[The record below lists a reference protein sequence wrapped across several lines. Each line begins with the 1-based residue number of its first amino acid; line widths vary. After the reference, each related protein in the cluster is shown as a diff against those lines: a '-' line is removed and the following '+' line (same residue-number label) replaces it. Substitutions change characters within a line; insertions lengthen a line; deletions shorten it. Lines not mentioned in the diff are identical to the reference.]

1 MRHEPPMHERLDALS
16 RAIAAGAAR
25 HDAEGAFP
33 ADGFAELA
41 AFGVVGDPPI
51 GPGETASLLRLLAAV
66 GRGDLST
73 GRIFEGHVN
82 AMILLAQHGTEAQRG
97 AWRAEA
103 QAGRL
108 FGVWNTDKPDAPLRL
123 EAGVLAGAKN
133 FASGVD
139 GLSRAIVTVPDAA
152 GRLMLMVPL
161 DGLPVDRSWWRPLG
175 MRASGS
181 HLVDFTGV
189 APAPDWFLG
198 APDAYVAEPWF
209 GGGAIRFA
217 AVHVG
222 GMHAVFDVALDHL
235 RRTERAE
242 DPYQAHRIA
251 RMGIAV
257 ETGYAW
263 LDRAAEAW
271 DAAVLAGGEGPTAA
285 RLTATA
291 NATRSAVEAAAMTV
305 LDEAERAVGA
315 VGFIAPHRLE
325 RLVRDLRTYLR
336 QPNPDGALRAAG
348 LAMAKGDW
356 QPGHASVDKGR
367 RA

>member
-1 MRHEPPMHERLDALS
+1 MDERLDALS
-16 RAIAAGAAR
+16 HAIAAAAGN
-25 HDAEGAFP
+25 AETEDAFP
-33 ADGFAELA
+33 AAGFAELA
-41 AFGVVGDPPI
+41 AFGALGDPPI
-51 GPGETASLLRLLAAV
+51 GPGETGSLLRLLAGV

-82 AMILLAQHGTEAQRG
+82 ALILIDQHGTAIQRRE
-97 AWRAEA
+97 WFAEA
-103 QAGRL
+103 RAGRL
-108 FGVWNTDKPDAPLRL
+108 FGVWNTDMPAAPLRL
-123 EAGVLAGAKN
+123 EGGVLAGGKN

-139 GLSRAIVTVPDAA
+139 GLSRAIVTVPEEA

-161 DGLPVDRSWWRPLG
+161 DGLPVDRSWWKPLG

-181 HLVDFTGV
+181 HLVDFAGV
-189 APAPDWFLG
+189 TPEPGWFLG
-198 APDAYVAEPWF
+198 EPGAYVAEPWF

-235 RRTERAE
+235 RRTGRAE

-271 DAAVLAGGEGPTAA
+271 DAAVVAGGEGPPAA

-291 NATRSAVEAAAMTV
+291 NATRSAVEAAAMSV
-305 LDEAERAVGA
+305 LEEAERAVGA
-315 VGFIAPHRLE
+315 AGFIAPHRLE

-336 QPNPDGALRAAG
+336 QPNPDGALRSAG
-348 LAMAKGDW
+348 LAMARGEW
-356 QPGHASVDKGR
+356 RPGRADPRTGR
-367 RA
+367 PA

>member
-1 MRHEPPMHERLDALS
+1 MHERLEALS
-16 RAIAAGAAR
+16 RAIAAGV
-25 HDAEGAFP
+25 AEADTEEAFP
-33 ADGFAELA
+33 AAGFAELA
-41 AFGVVGDPPI
+41 AYGVVGDPPI
-51 GPGETASLLRLLAAV
+51 GPGETGSLLRVLAAV

-82 AMILLAQHGTEAQRG
+82 AMILVDQHGTASQRSE
-97 AWRAEA
+97 WLAEA
-103 QAGRL
+103 RSGRL
-108 FGVWNTDKPDAPLRL
+108 FGVWNTDMPDAPLRW
-123 EAGVLAGAKN
+123 EAGVLSGGKN

-139 GLSRAIVTVPDAA
+139 GLSRAIVTVPDEA

-161 DGLPVDRSWWRPLG
+161 EGLPVDRSWWKPLG

-181 HLVDFTGV
+181 HLVDFTGIE
-189 APAPDWFLG
+189 PAPDWFLG
-198 APDAYVAEPWF
+198 APGVYVAEPWF

-222 GMHAVFDVALDHL
+222 GMHAVFDVALEHL
-235 RRTERAE
+235 VRTGRAE

-271 DAAVLAGGEGPTAA
+271 DEAVLAGGEGPAAA

-291 NATRSAVEAAAMTV
+291 NTTRSAVEAAAMTV
-305 LDEAERAVGA
+305 LEEAERAVGA
-315 VGFIAPHRLE
+315 GGFIAPHRLE

-348 LAMAKGDW
+348 VAVAKGEW
-356 QPGHASVDKGR
+356 QPGLAGPDKGR
-367 RA
+367 PA